1 MLTIVEKRMLNH
13 WDSESTSH
21 YNFIPCGGSASFV
34 NQIVDIE
41 VADHQEKKLER
52 WQMVDYK
59 STSFSHSQL
68 YSVQSLAAIK
78 NSAFLVCAKIKRMTQ
93 TKPHMKSCLT
103 TQKKKKKKKVVWQ
116 ARSYVH

>member
-52 WQMVDYK
+52 CKWW
-59 STSFSHSQL
+59 T
-68 YSVQSLAAIK
+68 IK
-78 NSAFLVCAKIKRMTQ
+78 AHRFPTVNCTLC
-93 TKPHMKSCLT
+93 SC
-103 TQKKKKKKKVVWQ
+103 
-116 ARSYVH
+116 